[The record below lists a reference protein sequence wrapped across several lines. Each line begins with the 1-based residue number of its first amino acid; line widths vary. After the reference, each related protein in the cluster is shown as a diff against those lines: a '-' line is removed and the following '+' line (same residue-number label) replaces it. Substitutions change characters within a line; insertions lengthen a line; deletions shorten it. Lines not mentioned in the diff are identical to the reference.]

1 MDNKTNTPNQD
12 NNSTTKKPIQLYL
25 TVSLIVLTIIS
36 IILSSVCIGVVINKD
51 KPTDDR
57 TVIVRLNYLI
67 STQFTNVSTYP
78 IASLAIKT
86 ENPTF
91 TDSTFNAGYG
101 KSPNGQVTEFDL
113 PIENPRMGEGYDV
126 NTDYFFDGWFT
137 EPEYLYEWNFA
148 EDRLYHETT
157 LYAKW
162 TVKTW

>member
-1 MDNKTNTPNQD
+1 MENQNNQTNQ
-12 NNSTTKKPIQLYL
+12 KKSYQLYI
-25 TVSLIVLTIIS
+25 TVAVLILSIIS
-36 IILSSVCIGVVINKD
+36 IILSSVCIGVVLNKD
-51 KPTDDR
+51 KPVDDR

-67 STQFTNVSTYP
+67 TTQFTNVSTYP

-148 EDRLYHETT
+148 EDRLYHEIT
-157 LYAKW
+157 LYAQWIEKA
-162 TVKTW
+162 